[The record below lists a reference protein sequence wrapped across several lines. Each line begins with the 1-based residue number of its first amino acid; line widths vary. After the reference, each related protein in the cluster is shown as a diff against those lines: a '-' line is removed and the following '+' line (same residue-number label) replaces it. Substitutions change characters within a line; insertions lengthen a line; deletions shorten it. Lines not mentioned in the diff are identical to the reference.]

1 MQPKR
6 ILFTTLGSLGDL
18 FPYLAVASEMQSRGH
33 LATILT
39 TAQHRSRV
47 ERSGVPFRE
56 AAPNLNFADKTF
68 QLRAM
73 HETNGSRYMLRDVML
88 PQIRVSYENM
98 LEASAGADLLVTQM
112 LTFAGPIVA
121 EKTGIPW
128 VSTVLAPLSYFS
140 YQDSPVL
147 SSRLN
152 GLREAAPRL
161 NAFINRV
168 ARSTTQSWNSPVYQ
182 LRRELG
188 LGQGL
193 EPIYEGQHSPLKALA
208 MFSPLLAQPQADWP
222 PGALITGFPFWEEPR
237 TGTEMP
243 DELDRFLADG
253 PPPVVFTPG
262 SSAVLNPGQFYEE
275 SVKAA
280 RQLGVRAVL
289 LDGEKASGRQAGRDI
304 LRLAYASHSYLFP
317 KASVIVHSGGAGT
330 CAQAMRS
337 GRPSLVT
344 PFAYDQ
350 PDNALRLVRLTIAR
364 TIRRDRYTAR
374 RAASEIETL
383 LNDQRYRTNAERI
396 ARIVEAENGVAVAC
410 DVLERCL

>member
-1 MQPKR
+1 MQR
-6 ILFTTLGSLGDL
+6 
-18 FPYLAVASEMQSRGH
+18 RGH

-39 TAQHRSRV
+39 TVQHRSRV
-47 ERSGVPFRE
+47 ERSGVQFRE
-56 AAPNLNFADKTF
+56 AAPNLDFTDKTF
-68 QLRAM
+68 QERAM
-73 HETNGSRYMLRDVML
+73 HETTGSRYMLRDVIL

-98 LEASAGADLLVTQM
+98 LEASVHADLLVTQM

-140 YQDSPVL
+140 YRDSPVL

-161 NAFINRV
+161 NAFVNRV
-168 ARSTTQSWNSPVYQ
+168 ARSTTRSWNSPVYQ

-188 LGQGL
+188 LAQGL
-193 EPIYEGQHSPLKALA
+193 EPIYDGQHSPLKALA
-208 MFSPLLAQPQADWP
+208 MFSPLLAQPQTDWP
-222 PGALITGFPFWEEPR
+222 PGALITGHPFWEEQGIR
-237 TGTEMP
+237 AEML

-253 PPPVVFTPG
+253 PPPVVFTLG

-304 LRLAYASHSYLFP
+304 LRLAYAPHSYLFP
-317 KASVIVHSGGAGT
+317 KASVVVHSGGVGT
-330 CAQAMRS
+330 CAQAMRA

-350 PDNALRLVRLTIAR
+350 PDNAMRLVRLAIAR

-374 RAASEIETL
+374 RAAREIGTL
-383 LNDQRYRTNAERI
+383 MKEPQYRTNAERI
-396 ARIVEAENGVAVAC
+396 ARTVRAENGVGVAC
-410 DVLERCL
+410 DALESCL